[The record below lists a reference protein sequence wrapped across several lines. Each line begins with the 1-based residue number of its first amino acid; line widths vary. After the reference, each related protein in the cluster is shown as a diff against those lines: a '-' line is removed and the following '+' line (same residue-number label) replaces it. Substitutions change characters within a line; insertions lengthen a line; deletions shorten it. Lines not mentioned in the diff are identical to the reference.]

1 MTIPPPPQSR
11 NIPLGPVPRWLLGL
25 LLGIATYAVAFLLR
39 FQEWPS
45 WQDVEYRLGNEMLL
59 ATHDAYHWVAGAEG
73 FEFGAGHPMSELLR
87 ILALIT
93 GAEPAQVAFWLPPV
107 MASLVALLIFLWAW
121 GMGSMEAG
129 FCAGILASLSPG
141 FLARTMLGYADTD
154 LVTLFL
160 PLLIGLAPA
169 VWVMHFLRHP
179 LARFVGSSAG
189 RNAPSPLRWTLRAIS
204 RTRLSRPSGCS
215 PSAQAGCSPGG
226 LRNGIPC
233 SRTSCAIMWP

>member
-179 LARFVGSSAG
+179 LALPFPALDEPPHPHCAG
-189 RNAPSPLRWTLRAIS
+189 R
-204 RTRLSRPSGCS
+204 SG
-215 PSAQAGCSPGG
+215 PSAVRAYLG
-226 LRNGIPC
+226 LLGVRPQRKRAARLVVSGMAFHVPVH
-233 SRTSCAIMWP
+233 RAL

>member
-1 MTIPPPPQSR
+1 MYKRQ
-11 NIPLGPVPRWLLGL
+11 RWLLGL

-107 MASLVALLIFLWAW
+107 MASLVALLIFLWA
-121 GMGSMEAG
+121 
-129 FCAGILASLSPG
+129 
-141 FLARTMLGYADTD
+141 
-154 LVTLFL
+154 
-160 PLLIGLAPA
+160 
-169 VWVMHFLRHP
+169 
-179 LARFVGSSAG
+179 
-189 RNAPSPLRWTLRAIS
+189 
-204 RTRLSRPSGCS
+204 
-215 PSAQAGCSPGG
+215 
-226 LRNGIPC
+226 
-233 SRTSCAIMWP
+233 

>member
-1 MTIPPPPQSR
+1 
-11 NIPLGPVPRWLLGL
+11 
-25 LLGIATYAVAFLLR
+25 
-39 FQEWPS
+39 
-45 WQDVEYRLGNEMLL
+45 
-59 ATHDAYHWVAGAEG
+59 
-73 FEFGAGHPMSELLR
+73 MSELLR

-179 LARFVGSSAG
+179 LALPFRWFQLDETPHPHCAGSSG
-189 RNAPSPLRWTLRAIS
+189 
-204 RTRLSRPSGCS
+204 
-215 PSAQAGCSPGG
+215 PSAVRAYLG
-226 LRNGIPC
+226 LLGVRPQRKRAARLVVSGMAFHVPVH
-233 SRTSCAIMWP
+233 RAL

>member
-179 LARFVGSSAG
+179 LALPFRWFQ
-189 RNAPSPLRWTLRAIS
+189 RWTK
-204 RTRLSRPSGCS
+204 RPIPIALDEMNEQGLLKPGQTLLCV
-215 PSAQAGCSPGG
+215 GFGGG
-226 LRNGIPC
+226 L
-233 SRTSCAIMWP
+233 TWAAALFTL

>member
-1 MTIPPPPQSR
+1 M
-11 NIPLGPVPRWLLGL
+11 
-25 LLGIATYAVAFLLR
+25 AFLLR

-45 WQDVEYRLGNEMLL
+45 WQDVECRLGNEMLL

-129 FCAGILASLSPG
+129 I
-141 FLARTMLGYADTD
+141 
-154 LVTLFL
+154 
-160 PLLIGLAPA
+160 
-169 VWVMHFLRHP
+169 
-179 LARFVGSSAG
+179 
-189 RNAPSPLRWTLRAIS
+189 
-204 RTRLSRPSGCS
+204 
-215 PSAQAGCSPGG
+215 
-226 LRNGIPC
+226 
-233 SRTSCAIMWP
+233 

>member
-1 MTIPPPPQSR
+1 M
-11 NIPLGPVPRWLLGL
+11 
-25 LLGIATYAVAFLLR
+25 AFLLR

-179 LARFVGSSAG
+179 LALPFRWFQ
-189 RNAPSPLRWTLRAIS
+189 RWTKRPIPIALDAPGHQPYAPISAFWVFALSASRAA
-204 RTRLSRPSGCS
+204 RLVVSGMAFHV
-215 PSAQAGCSPGG
+215 PVHRA
-226 LRNGIPC
+226 L
-233 SRTSCAIMWP
+233 